1 MKFTPTL
8 RSAAALALTVLLLC
22 PAAASGQTNLTM
34 KRAREKMVREII
46 IAGGIK
52 NERVIKSMGETPRH
66 EFVRR
71 NERKFAYEDWAMPIG
86 ESQTISPPFI
96 VAYMTE
102 QLDPQPTDKVLEI
115 GTGSGYQAAVL
126 SPLAKSVF
134 SIEIVRPL
142 GLRAA
147 RTLKRLHYDN
157 VSTKIGDGFKGWAEH
172 APFDKII
179 VTCSPDKVPEALVKQ
194 LKEGGRMVIPV
205 GERYQQTMYLFTKKD
220 GKLVKEALRP
230 TLFVPMTG
238 RAESLRQD
246 KPDPLNPRLFNGG
259 FELFDKKTKMPHGWY
274 YQRQMEL
281 VEGAEAPEGTRHVR
295 ITNKQVGREAGAL
308 QGFPVDGRK
317 VKELEVSIRV
327 KTINV
332 RAGEKRRDL
341 ARLTI
346 TYFDEKRSPVGA
358 VSIGPWHGTFDWDQV
373 TETVKVPQ
381 HAREGFI
388 HIGLRGGTGEVLFDD
403 VKVGLVKE

>member
-1 MKFTPTL
+1 MKIIPTL
-8 RSAAALALTVLLLC
+8 GSSVALLVVALLLC
-22 PAAASGQTNLTM
+22 PAANGQGNLTM
-34 KRAREKMVREII
+34 KRARDKMVEEII
-46 IAGGIK
+46 IGGGIK
-52 NERVIKSMGETPRH
+52 NERVIKSMRATPRH

-71 NERKFAYEDWAMPIG
+71 NERKFSYEDWAMPIG

-102 QLDPQPTDKVLEI
+102 QLDPQPSDKVLEI

-126 SPLAKSVF
+126 SPLARSVYT
-134 SIEIVRPL
+134 IEIVRPL
-142 GLRAA
+142 GLKAA
-147 RTLKRLHYDN
+147 RTLKRLRYEN
-157 VSTKIGDGFKGWAEH
+157 VHTKIGDGYKGWPEN
-172 APFDKII
+172 APFDRII
-179 VTCSPDKVPEALVKQ
+179 VTCSPDKVPQALISQ

-238 RAESLRQD
+238 RAESLRKD

-259 FELFDKKTKMPHGWY
+259 FELFDKLSNMPHGWY

-281 VEGAEAPEGTRHVR
+281 IEGADAPEGTHHVR
-295 ITNKQVGREAGAL
+295 LKNEQIGREAGAY
-308 QGFPVDGRK
+308 QGFPVDGRR
-317 VKELEVSIRV
+317 VKELKVSIRV
-327 KTINV
+327 RTKNV
-332 RAGEKRRDL
+332 RPGEKRSDL

-346 TYFDEKRSPVGA
+346 TFFDEKRSPVGSG
-358 VSIGPWHGTFDWDQV
+358 SIGPWHGTFNWDHV
-373 TETVKVPQ
+373 TGTIKVPQ
-381 HAREGFI
+381 HAREGFL

-403 VKVGLVKE
+403 VKVGLVK